1 MCTIPPKKQRDG
13 AVWSARWAHN
23 PEVDSSNL
31 SPATKIK
38 IMKYIFVLD
47 FMDGQVYRYDMRS
60 ISMNEE
66 DYLSSQGHSLSNIE
80 WMSTDNPE
88 VITD

>member
-1 MCTIPPKKQRDG
+1 M
-13 AVWSARWAHN
+13 VARRAHN
-23 PEVDSSNL
+23 PKVAGSNPV
-31 SPATKIK
+31 PATKIK

-66 DYLSSQGHSLSNIE
+66 DYLSSQGHSLANIE

-88 VITD
+88 IVTD

>member
-1 MCTIPPKKQRDG
+1 MLEQLRHTLSYKNSYEGSTP
-13 AVWSARWAHN
+13 SM
-23 PEVDSSNL
+23 SS
-31 SPATKIK
+31 KFK